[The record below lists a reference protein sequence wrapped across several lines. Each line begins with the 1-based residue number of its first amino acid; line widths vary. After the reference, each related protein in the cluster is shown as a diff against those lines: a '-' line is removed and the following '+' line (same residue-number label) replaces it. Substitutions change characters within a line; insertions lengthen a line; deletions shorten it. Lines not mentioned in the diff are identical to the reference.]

1 MSMKRR
7 TRLRQGS
14 LCRGIGIRNRRDID
28 LFPSFVVSWVVFVVA
43 TKGAEVY
50 RYACVYPCVVDVPGC
65 AGAVV
70 VATAIAIT
78 AAPPPIINVP
88 FVRVCCK

>member
-1 MSMKRR
+1 MKQR

-70 VATAIAIT
+70 VATAILVLASEEVLS
-78 AAPPPIINVP
+78 NVHRY
-88 FVRVCCK
+88 FV